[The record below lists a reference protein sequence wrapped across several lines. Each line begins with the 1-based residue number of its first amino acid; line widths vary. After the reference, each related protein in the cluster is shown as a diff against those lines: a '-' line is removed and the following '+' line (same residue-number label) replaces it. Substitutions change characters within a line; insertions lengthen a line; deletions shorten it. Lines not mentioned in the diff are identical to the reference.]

1 MPASSSAAASYDTGG
16 LSGHGINRE
25 GQQSPQIVTRRATQ
39 LDLETY
45 YGDRNHGTMK
55 AYVAEMDGELVG
67 VVGVVR
73 DRNCGRYFCDFKPEL
88 QPHLRSITIMR
99 AVKASL
105 RFADEYRGPLV
116 AVADDAESCR
126 LLNRLGFTHIQGV
139 LYGWLN

>member
-1 MPASSSAAASYDTGG
+1 MYPAGG
-16 LSGHGINRE
+16 LSDHGVNRE
-25 GQQSPQIVTRRATQ
+25 AKPEISTRRATQ
-39 LDLETY
+39 RDLETY
-45 YGDRNHGTMK
+45 YGGPPAGSMR
-55 AYVAEMDGELVG
+55 AYVAIMDGELVG

-73 DRNCGRYFCDFKPEL
+73 ERTYGKYFCDIRPEL

-105 RFADEYRGPLV
+105 RFADEYRGPLI

-126 LLNRLGFTHIQGV
+126 LLNRLGFTHIQGA